1 MELKK
6 IHRPSLSLIKLVESV
21 GLLLG
26 VPKSEKK
33 SVFKAPIPSNYDNT
47 IEELCADYSG
57 LLGRVASIQSQDL
70 SNEAAAEF
78 YSKTFEP
85 GFSYELA
92 VNTGGLCARDL
103 FNAIALVLVTLQTDV
118 GRIPIAANNIFVLV
132 TGSRSSYAALDA
144 ATHIFKH
151 GVVTVSGCIVEE
163 ALPERESAMLKEH
176 LSRDLLRRIK
186 MLYKLPDHCFNLESM
201 LIRSLDDAPEGV
213 VGSMQTNGCHTL
225 VMGLE
230 EDAVFGEGGDGALPI
245 WAVSNLPSTDAVML
259 VKGRS
264 KIRPFSVINTPR
276 SFVVFVDGE
285 QFANQAFL
293 DALAFARPGD
303 SMEVVFI
310 AELGEPLGDSRD
322 DRFGFGRRV
331 GWVAS
336 SGGLPG
342 AVADSENANGG
353 TEESKQSSG
362 LTVDPVNVANTPGW
376 NDEAIAQ
383 LSDHLRA
390 MLGKAR
396 IPGNVHVLRLCDDRT
411 VASTLCALALQLD
424 ADVLCLSRARVP
436 LEVCVSVVQE
446 APCSVLLN

>member
-1 MELKK
+1 MELKQ

-33 SVFKAPIPSNYDNT
+33 SVFKAPIPSNYDST

-70 SNEAAAEF
+70 SNEVAAEF

-213 VGSMQTNGCHTL
+213 VGSMQANGCHTL

-230 EDAVFGEGGDGALPI
+230 EDAIFGEGGDGALPI
-245 WAVSNLPSTDAVML
+245 WAVSNLPFSDAVML

-293 DALAFARPGD
+293 DALAFVRPGD
-303 SMEVVFI
+303 SMELLFI
-310 AELGEPLGDSRD
+310 AQSSEPLGDSRD

-336 SGGLPG
+336 T
-342 AVADSENANGG
+342 ATENGSS
-353 TEESKQSSG
+353 EESKQFG
-362 LTVDPVNVANTPGW
+362 GGMTVDPVNVANTPGW

-383 LSDHLRA
+383 LADHLRA

-396 IPGNVHVLRLCDDRT
+396 IPGNVHVLRHCDDRT

-436 LEVCVSVVQE
+436 LEVCVNVVQE